1 MESGG
6 TTSSNVIAENITF
19 SFFFLDQAGKE
30 PQDLN
35 DHQESV
41 GWADGS

>member
-19 SFFFLDQAGKE
+19 FFFLDQAGKE

-41 GWADGS
+41 GWADGT

>member
-1 MESGG
+1 MEPGG
-6 TTSSNVIAENITF
+6 ITSSNVIVENITF
-19 SFFFLDQAGKE
+19 LVNQAGKE
-30 PQDLN
+30 AQVLN